1 MSSLKFI
8 FSTSYCPAS
17 IQIGFVHASNENF
30 TLITSLSLQWITT
43 KRRLPI
49 KTLDQVI
56 VHTLSVS
63 EGRSVGKLVGDELH
77 EWSWYCGGEE
87 KERRTPPAKPYLV

>member
-8 FSTSYCPAS
+8 FSTSYLPAS
-17 IQIGFVHASNENF
+17 IHIDSLVHASNENT

-63 EGRSVGKLVGDELH
+63 EGRSVVKLVGDELH
-77 EWSWYCGGEE
+77 E
-87 KERRTPPAKPYLV
+87 